1 MSPSTLNSLNI
12 TADFFKREMDRQH
25 RDFRKEP
32 TAHNWQVLTRS
43 MLAYQQIKYAVRSSS
58 VDREALTA
66 ALAAAPLGEWEDI
79 VCRATLGMDCAAVLA

>member
-1 MSPSTLNSLNI
+1 MSPSTLNSLTI
-12 TADFFKREMDRQH
+12 AAEFFRREMDRQH

-32 TAHNWQVLTRS
+32 SGHNWQVLTRS
-43 MLAYQQIKYAVRSSS
+43 MLAYQQIKYAIRSSS

-79 VCRATLGMDCAAVLA
+79 VCRATLGMTAAAALA